1 MKRFAPGLVTR
12 VLYGAE
18 GKQVTRESLPS
29 VDVLI
34 STPHIKLPVGVGEV
48 IFHRLVVDESHL
60 LDTDRSGGVMPWGAR
75 QLDYLQSI
83 QAPRVWLVTVRESD
97 SNPRPSPFASPHS
110 PCVGHQP
117 LKARTLES
125 RPDRA
130 RPSCSAEAASR

>member
-83 QAPRVWLVTVRESD
+83 QAPRG
-97 SNPRPSPFASPHS
+97 A
-110 PCVGHQP
+110 
-117 LKARTLES
+117 
-125 RPDRA
+125 
-130 RPSCSAEAASR
+130 